1 MTVAHHNVAENN
13 EDRSIQHVL
22 YQIRDELRDF
32 ATTRYYMFREEL
44 KEKLTAWKTALLLL
58 GIAMVLAI
66 GAFFVFT
73 YGLIALIAAVIG
85 GAWAWAIG
93 AACVFLLYVLVA
105 ALCGWLGYKE
115 IKAGGIVPERTL
127 RVLKE
132 DQMWIKNE
140 ARSA

>member
-1 MTVAHHNVAENN
+1 MTVADFVADNK

-32 ATTRYYMFREEL
+32 ATTRFDMFREEV
-44 KEKLTAWKTALLLL
+44 KEKLTAWKSALPLL

-73 YGLIALIAAVIG
+73 YGLIAVIAAAIG

-93 AACVFLLYVLVA
+93 AGCVFLLYVLVA
-105 ALCGWLGYKE
+105 ALCGWLGYRE

-127 RVLKE
+127 RVLKQ